1 MSGAYDD
8 ALPLEEQVAIALDEL
23 VRASG
28 LSVEQIVELVEYGAF
43 EPVTQAAA
51 PGDVKSW
58 RFAARYITIGRSA
71 NRLRREF
78 DLSASGLALALAL
91 LERIEELEHHV
102 RTLEAQLLRG

>member
-23 VRASG
+23 VQASG

-43 EPVTQAAA
+43 EPVAGAT
-51 PGDVKSW
+51 PGDVQSW
-58 RFAARYITIGRSA
+58 RFAARYIIIGRRA

-78 DLSASGLALALAL
+78 DLSASGLALALAF
-91 LERIEELEHHV
+91 LERIEELEHQV